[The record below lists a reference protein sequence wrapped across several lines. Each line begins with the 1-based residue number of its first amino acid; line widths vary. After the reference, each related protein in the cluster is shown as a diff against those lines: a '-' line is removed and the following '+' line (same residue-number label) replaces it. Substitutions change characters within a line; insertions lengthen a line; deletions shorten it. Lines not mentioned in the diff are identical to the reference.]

1 MNEREDAACCATVAD
16 LRAVVAGHA
25 DDIRQI
31 RGALDTVEGGLQSLT
46 REVAV
51 VRAEGQA
58 RAEATAAALDRLGGQ
73 ITELTRQIAS
83 QTGAQEERN
92 RLAQAALLS
101 EQQRGA
107 QAATRLTL
115 LRRRLAALSMV
126 LTVLAAI
133 GGTLLSSQTWDDWV
147 FGNVRFLHHTP
158 GWAQA
163 MQGGGHAVG
172 DH

>member
-58 RAEATAAALDRLGGQ
+58 RAQATAAALDRLGGQ

-115 LRRRLAALSMV
+115 L
-126 LTVLAAI
+126 AAI